1 MLRPAPRGTEKKRID
16 PVPPYY
22 PRKQAEYLGQVNVYG
37 GRNDGTEVPS
47 SKEPPLL
54 SALQKLNFTYY
65 CIDGVRLQTF
75 FCIFIKKKKCL
86 INNSFSKQ

>member
-1 MLRPAPRGTEKKRID
+1 MLRPAPGGTEKKRTG

-37 GRNDGTEVPS
+37 GRNDGAEVPS

-75 FCIFIKKKKCL
+75 FLHFYQEKK
-86 INNSFSKQ
+86 NV